1 MTATEK
7 RALVRRLQ
15 AGKRAARKRRPA
27 RLREVERRMDALGV
41 EYREAE
47 TTEQRRAIRRELRD
61 LGQERMRLRW
71 GGGE

>member
-1 MTATEK
+1 
-7 RALVRRLQ
+7 
-15 AGKRAARKRRPA
+15 
-27 RLREVERRMDALGV
+27 MDALGV